1 MNDVTIRC
9 VGCGFEGR
17 SEEGFLNEGH
27 DPFRGQLVYRCG
39 SCSRVLFVNP
49 MEAIDSS
56 RVTGVPARRHLIRS
70 LGHRWVNALQGFF
83 CIGLVLFLLAGF
95 GPQWW
100 AYIAAGILLAV
111 AWLCA
116 EPGRENS
123 SMSDRWPVTGN
134 R

>member
-9 VGCGFEGR
+9 AGCGFEGR
-17 SEEGFLNEGH
+17 SEESFLNEGH
-27 DPFRGQLVYRCG
+27 DPFRGHLVYRCG
-39 SCSRVLFVNP
+39 SCSRELFVNP

-56 RVTGVPARRHLIRS
+56 RVTGVPARRRLIRS
-70 LGHRWVNALQGFF
+70 IWHRWVNAVQGLF

-100 AYIAAGILLAV
+100 AYVAAGILLV
-111 AWLCA
+111 MVWHCA
-116 EPGRENS
+116 EPGEK
-123 SMSDRWPVTGN
+123 VITGPGSWQE